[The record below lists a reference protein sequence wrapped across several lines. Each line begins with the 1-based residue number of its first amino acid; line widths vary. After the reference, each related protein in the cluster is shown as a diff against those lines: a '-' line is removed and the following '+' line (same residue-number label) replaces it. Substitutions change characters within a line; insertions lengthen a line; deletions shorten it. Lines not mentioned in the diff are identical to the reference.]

1 MTVILYSSNEEVKS
15 FPKTL
20 TNGSELVGNLRDEC
34 DIINPVISIVGMKPN
49 DTFNYCYIPEFSR
62 YYFIIDKKVITT
74 SVVEISLH
82 EDVLQT
88 WSQYIL
94 QQEGV
99 VLRNE
104 FEYDNMLVDN
114 IVLTKDSNTVNV
126 LKASPSNPDTGG
138 LPLFFPDFVYS
149 SGYHIILKSA
159 VAKQIQT

>member
-1 MTVILYSSNEEVKS
+1 MIVTLYSSNEEVKS
-15 FPKTL
+15 FPKSL
-20 TNGSELVGNLRDEC
+20 SNGVDLAGNLRDEC

-49 DTFNYCYIPEFSR
+49 DTFNYCHIPEFSR
-62 YYFIIDKKVITT
+62 YYFITDKKVITT

-104 FEYDNMLVDN
+104 FEYDNMLIDEN
-114 IVLTKDSNTVNV
+114 VLIKDSNTLIKVEANMI
-126 LKASPSNPDTGG
+126 KA
-138 LPLFFPDFVYS
+138 FPDFTYGGEDSVN
-149 SGYHIILKSA
+149 IILKTA
-159 VAKQIQT
+159 VVDKGIS

>member
-1 MTVILYSSNEEVKS
+1 MIVTLYSSNEEVKS
-15 FPKTL
+15 FPKSL
-20 TNGSELVGNLRDEC
+20 SNGVDLAGNLRDEC

-49 DTFNYCYIPEFSR
+49 DTFNYCHIPEFSR
-62 YYFIIDKKVITT
+62 YYFITDKKVITT

-104 FEYDNMLVDN
+104 FEYDSMLTDEN
-114 IVLTKDSNTVNV
+114 VLIKDSNTLIKVEANMI
-126 LKASPSNPDTGG
+126 KA
-138 LPLFFPDFVYS
+138 FPDFTYGGEDSVN
-149 SGYHIILKSA
+149 IILKTA
-159 VAKQIQT
+159 VVDKGIS

>member
-62 YYFIIDKKVITT
+62 YYFITDKKVITT

-104 FEYDNMLVDN
+104 FEYDSMLIDEK
-114 IVLTKDSNTVNV
+114 VLIKDTNVILRKDSQVE
-126 LKASPSNPDTGG
+126 KD
-138 LPLFFPDFVYS
+138 FPTYDYQ
-149 SGYHIILKSA
+149 SGYHIIFKS
-159 VAKQIQT
+159 VTIPK

>member
-1 MTVILYSSNEEVKS
+1 MKVILYSSSEEAKS
-15 FPKTL
+15 FPKSL
-20 TNGSELVGNLRDEC
+20 SNGSELVGNLRDEC

-62 YYFIIDKKVITT
+62 YYFITDKKVITT

-88 WSQYIL
+88 WSKYIL

-104 FEYDNMLVDN
+104 FEYDNMLIDET
-114 IVLTKDSNTVNV
+114 VLIKDTNTI
-126 LKASPSNPDTGG
+126 LRKMSQAEKE
-138 LPLFFPDFVYS
+138 FPKYDYED
-149 SGYHIILKSA
+149 GYHIILKS
-159 VAKQIQT
+159 VTIP

>member
-1 MTVILYSSNEEVKS
+1 MIVTLYSSNEEVKS
-15 FPKTL
+15 FPKSL
-20 TNGSELVGNLRDEC
+20 SNGVDLAGNLRDEC
-34 DIINPVISIVGMKPN
+34 DIINPVINIVGMKPN

-62 YYFIIDKKVITT
+62 YYFITDKKVITT

-104 FEYDNMLVDN
+104 FEYDSMLIDET
-114 IVLTKDSNTVNV
+114 VLIKDTNTI
-126 LKASPSNPDTGG
+126 LRKMSRAEKE
-138 LPLFFPDFVYS
+138 FPEYDYKD
-149 SGYHIILKSA
+149 GYHIILKS
-159 VAKQIQT
+159 VTIP

>member
-20 TNGSELVGNLRDEC
+20 SNGAELVGNLRDEC

-62 YYFIIDKKVITT
+62 YYFITDKKVITT
-74 SVVEISLH
+74 NVVEISLH

-104 FEYDNMLVDN
+104 FEYDSMLVDN
-114 IVLTKDSNTVNV
+114 IVLTKDSNTVNI
-126 LKASPSNPDTGG
+126 LRASPSNPDNPDR
-138 LPLFFPDFVYS
+138 PLSMPGFVYS
-149 SGYHIILKSA
+149 NGYHIILKSA
-159 VAKQIQT
+159 VSKEIQN

>member
-1 MTVILYSSNEEVKS
+1 MIVTLYSSNEEVKS
-15 FPKTL
+15 FPKSL
-20 TNGSELVGNLRDEC
+20 SNGVDLAGNLRDEC

-62 YYFIIDKKVITT
+62 YYFITDKKVITT

-104 FEYDNMLVDN
+104 FEYDSMLVDDMVY
-114 IVLTKDSNTVNV
+114 IKPAAQKQTLKNTSETSDEFNYFSVDGYNV
-126 LKASPSNPDTGG
+126 ILNSASVSSISTPLKE
-138 LPLFFPDFVYS
+138 
-149 SGYHIILKSA
+149 
-159 VAKQIQT
+159 

>member
-1 MTVILYSSNEEVKS
+1 MKVILYSSSEEPES
-15 FPKTL
+15 FPKSL
-20 TNGSELVGNLRDEC
+20 SNGSELVGNLRDEC

-49 DTFNYCYIPEFSR
+49 DTFNYCHIPEFSR
-62 YYFIIDKKVITT
+62 YYFITNKKVITT

-88 WSQYIL
+88 WSKYIL

-104 FEYDNMLVDN
+104 FEYDSMLVDN

-126 LKASPSNPDTGG
+126 LKALPSNPDNGG
-138 LPLFFPDFVYS
+138 VPIDFPGFVYS

-159 VAKQIQT
+159 VSKQVQN

>member
-1 MTVILYSSNEEVKS
+1 MIVTLYSSNEEVKS
-15 FPKTL
+15 FPKAL
-20 TNGSELVGNLRDEC
+20 SNGVDLAGNLRDEC

-62 YYFIIDKKVITT
+62 YYFITGKKVITT

-88 WSQYIL
+88 WSKHIL

-104 FEYDNMLVDN
+104 FEYDSMLIDET
-114 IVLTKDSNTVNV
+114 VLIKDTNTI
-126 LKASPSNPDTGG
+126 LRKMSQAEKE
-138 LPLFFPDFVYS
+138 FPKYDYED
-149 SGYHIILKSA
+149 GYHIILKS
-159 VAKQIQT
+159 VTIP

>member
-20 TNGSELVGNLRDEC
+20 SNGAELVGNLRDEC
-34 DIINPVISIVGMKPN
+34 DIIDPVISIVGMKPN

-62 YYFIIDKKVITT
+62 YYFITDKKAITT

-104 FEYDNMLVDN
+104 FEYDSMLIDE
-114 IVLTKDSNTVNV
+114 NV
-126 LKASPSNPDTGG
+126 LIKDTNTIIK
-138 LPLFFPDFVYS
+138 LEANRVQEFPDFNNDTIN
-149 SGYHIILKSA
+149 GTRHIILKTA
-159 VAKQIQT
+159 ITTPEKR

>member
-1 MTVILYSSNEEVKS
+1 MIVTLYSSNEEVKS
-15 FPKTL
+15 FPKSL
-20 TNGSELVGNLRDEC
+20 SNGVDLAGNLRDEC

-62 YYFIIDKKVITT
+62 YYFITDKKVITT

-104 FEYDNMLVDN
+104 FEYDSMLIDETVLIKDTN
-114 IVLTKDSNTVNV
+114 IILKKMAQSEKD
-126 LKASPSNPDTGG
+126 
-138 LPLFFPDFVYS
+138 FPTYDYED
-149 SGYHIILKSA
+149 GYHIILKSLT
-159 VAKQIQT
+159 VTEQ

>member
-1 MTVILYSSNEEVKS
+1 MIVTLYSSNEEVKS
-15 FPKTL
+15 FPKSL
-20 TNGSELVGNLRDEC
+20 SNGVDLAGNLRDEC
-34 DIINPVISIVGMKPN
+34 DIIDPVISIVGMKPN

-62 YYFIIDKKVITT
+62 YYFITGKKVITT

-104 FEYDNMLVDN
+104 FEYDSMLIDEN
-114 IVLTKDSNTVNV
+114 VLIKDSNTLIKVEANMI
-126 LKASPSNPDTGG
+126 KA
-138 LPLFFPDFVYS
+138 FPDFTYGGEDSVN
-149 SGYHIILKSA
+149 IILKTA
-159 VAKQIQT
+159 VIDKGA

>member
-62 YYFIIDKKVITT
+62 YYFITDKKVITT

-104 FEYDNMLVDN
+104 FEYDSMLIDE
-114 IVLTKDSNTVNV
+114 NV
-126 LKASPSNPDTGG
+126 LIKDNNIIRRKAFDIEKG
-138 LPLFFPDFVYS
+138 FPEYDYQE
-149 SGYHIILKSA
+149 GYHVIVKA
-159 VAKQIQT
+159 VNAQLS

>member
-20 TNGSELVGNLRDEC
+20 SNGSELVGNLRDEC

-62 YYFIIDKKVITT
+62 YYFITDKKVITT

-104 FEYDNMLVDN
+104 FEYDSMLIDDMVYIKPAEQKQTLKRTAATSDEFNNFSVDGY
-114 IVLTKDSNTVNV
+114 NV
-126 LKASPSNPDTGG
+126 ILNSAS
-138 LPLFFPDFVYS
+138 VS
-149 SGYHIILKSA
+149 SIS
-159 VAKQIQT
+159 TS

>member
-1 MTVILYSSNEEVKS
+1 MKVILYSSSEEAKS
-15 FPKTL
+15 FPKL
-20 TNGSELVGNLRDEC
+20 LSNGSELVGNLRDEC

-62 YYFIIDKKVITT
+62 YYFITDKKIITT

-104 FEYDNMLVDN
+104 FEYDSMLIDEQ
-114 IVLTKDSNTVNV
+114 VLIKDSNLLLKKEAQITKEFPAYNYKHGCHVIIKTV
-126 LKASPSNPDTGG
+126 T
-138 LPLFFPDFVYS
+138 LPKD
-149 SGYHIILKSA
+149 
-159 VAKQIQT
+159 